1 MGAVLS
7 PILEQSADIFVTT
20 ALKRTPE
27 LEAYARSLAAELAAP
42 FIARAD
48 LGIPK
53 LFEANPGFEKT
64 LVVQAGRLLLVQRSG
79 EELFYHPNMA
89 FLRLGNLLRG
99 GRDLLMDATQLKP
112 GESVLDATLGYASE
126 AILCAHLVG
135 DTGEVHGVEAVPE
148 LGIVVREGLQTVK
161 TDQEI
166 LNAAMRR
173 VRVVHLGHH
182 LDFLHGCEDNRY
194 DVVCFDPFFEEMLE
208 QSHSIGPLRIFGSL
222 SPLLPEAVNEAR
234 RVARRR
240 VVVKTEKWADTLDT
254 LGITERCGSRGGK
267 VVYGIINVGK
277 EGATSAPTT
286 LAPVPPERPSPH

>member
-1 MGAVLS
+1 MSSVLS

-27 LEAYARSLAAELAAP
+27 LDEYAGSLAAELKAP
-42 FIARAD
+42 FLARAD
-48 LGIPK
+48 LGMPK
-53 LFEANPGFEKT
+53 LFEAHPEFEKA
-64 LVVQAGRLLLVQRSG
+64 LVVQSGRLLLVRRTG

-99 GRDLLMDATQLKP
+99 GRDLLMDATELQP
-112 GESVLDATLGYASE
+112 GESVLDATLGYAAE
-126 AILCAHLVG
+126 AILCAYLVG
-135 DTGEVHGVEAVPE
+135 ETGEVHGVEAVPE
-148 LGIVVREGLQTVK
+148 LGIVVREGLRSVR

-182 LDFLHGCEDNRY
+182 LDFLRGCEDDRY

-208 QSHSIGPLRIFGSL
+208 QSHAIGPLRVFGSH
-222 SPLLPEAVNEAR
+222 SALLPDAVREAR

-240 VVVKTEKWADTLDT
+240 VVVKTEKWADTLSD

-267 VVYGIINVGK
+267 VVYGILDTEKAGPI
-277 EGATSAPTT
+277 SAPTT
-286 LAPVPPERPSPH
+286 SPPAPPERSSPH

>member
-1 MGAVLS
+1 MLPSNYEPNTAL
-7 PILEQSADIFVTT
+7 FVTT

-27 LEAYARSLAAELAAP
+27 LEAHARSLAAELTASFLP
-42 FIARAD
+42 RAD
-48 LGIPK
+48 LGMPK
-53 LFEANPGFEKT
+53 LFETNAGYQKA
-64 LVVQAGRLLLVQRSG
+64 LVVQAERLLLVRRSG

-112 GESVLDATLGYASE
+112 GESVLDATLGYAAE

-135 DTGEVHGVEAVPE
+135 DTGEVHGIEAVPE
-148 LGIVVREGLQTVK
+148 LGIVVREGLQSVT

-173 VRVVHLGHH
+173 VKVVHLGNH
-182 LDFLHGCEDNRY
+182 LDFLRGCEDNRY

-208 QSHSIGPLRIFGSL
+208 QSHSIAPLRVFGSL
-222 SPLLPEAVNEAR
+222 SPLLPEAVSEAK

-240 VVVKTEKWADTLDT
+240 VVIKTEKWADTLSS
-254 LGITERCGSRGGK
+254 LGVTERCGSRGGK
-267 VVYGIINVGK
+267 VVYGIIDVEK
-277 EGATSAPTT
+277 AEPITLPTT
-286 LAPVPPERPSPH
+286 SGHAPPELPLPH